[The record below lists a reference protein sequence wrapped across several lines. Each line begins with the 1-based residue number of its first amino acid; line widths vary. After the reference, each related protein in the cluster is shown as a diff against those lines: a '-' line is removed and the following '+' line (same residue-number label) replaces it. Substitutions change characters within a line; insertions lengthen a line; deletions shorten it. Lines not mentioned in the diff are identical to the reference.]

1 MVTDLNLP
9 PEEEGDG
16 GALPNLNGGEADME
30 EDGRLAAGQGDNL
43 DQVEWQAHVHAL
55 HVFDLN
61 LHPFDLNFEATEEE
75 EQIHLAYDHQHMEH
89 DLHVNAHVYE
99 EQQQVEDG
107 DDALQLELEAL
118 ENYLQDYGVYADAVN
133 VVFDVEELPNS
144 HEVQHANG
152 NERSQSRDL
161 KNMESMN
168 EKLEKDTT
176 SIVAREFHVSIRT
189 VQRIWKKAKVCRE
202 QGIAVN
208 VDSRKHGSSGRK
220 KVEVDLSL
228 IAAIPLQQKSN
239 IRSLAQAL
247 GVPKSTLHRW
257 FKEGLIRRHS
267 NSLKPYLKEA
277 NKKERLR
284 WCVSMLDPST
294 LPNSPKFI
302 EMENIIHIDEKW
314 FNGSKKEKTFYLY
327 PDEEE
332 PYFTVHNKNAID
344 KVMFLA
350 AVANPRFDDEGNC
363 TFDGK
368 ICIWPFVRKEPAQR
382 RSRNRERGTLVTKP
396 IKVDRNTIRSFMIS
410 KVLPAIRACWPR
422 EDAGK
427 TIWIQ
432 QDNARTHLPIN
443 DEQFAVAV
451 AQTGLDIR
459 LVNQPPNSPDMN
471 CLDLGFFA
479 SLQSLTYNR
488 TSRNMDELI
497 ENVHKEYR
505 D

>member
-161 KNMESMN
+161 KNME
-168 EKLEKDTT
+168 
-176 SIVAREFHVSIRT
+176 SIRT

-350 AVANPRFDDEGNC
+350 AVANPRFDDEG
-363 TFDGK
+363 TST
-368 ICIWPFVRKEPAQR
+368 KEK
-382 RSRNRERGTLVTKP
+382 S
-396 IKVDRNTIRSFMIS
+396 
-410 KVLPAIRACWPR
+410 
-422 EDAGK
+422 
-427 TIWIQ
+427 
-432 QDNARTHLPIN
+432 
-443 DEQFAVAV
+443 
-451 AQTGLDIR
+451 
-459 LVNQPPNSPDMN
+459 
-471 CLDLGFFA
+471 
-479 SLQSLTYNR
+479 
-488 TSRNMDELI
+488 
-497 ENVHKEYR
+497 
-505 D
+505 